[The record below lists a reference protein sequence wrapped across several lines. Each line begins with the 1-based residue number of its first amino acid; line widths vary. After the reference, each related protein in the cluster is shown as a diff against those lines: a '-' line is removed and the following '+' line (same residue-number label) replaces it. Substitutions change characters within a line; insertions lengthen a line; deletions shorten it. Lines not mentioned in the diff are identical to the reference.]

1 MKYSSIPAAQSV
13 VDHCKARGISNIVI
27 SPGSRNAPLTIGFS
41 EDPFFNCY
49 SIVDERCAAFFALG
63 MAQQLKEPTAV
74 LCTSGSAL
82 LNYYPAI
89 SEAFYS
95 DLPLVVISADR
106 PSYKVD
112 IGDGQT
118 IRQENVFEKHIGYSA
133 NLKQDVVHATERIAQ
148 YDPDQLAGHSLEE
161 AQLLVQQ
168 YNDTELDKALNMAC
182 TDNSPVH
189 INIPFEEPLYQTE
202 DKPRVVPQIHFIE
215 GKGKS
220 VPASLGKYRDIWKQA
235 RRKMVLVGVLPPNTI
250 EKEFLDILAEDPSV
264 VVFTECTSNLS
275 NPNFFPNIDSI
286 LAPIEKSGNREELF
300 GLLQPEVVLTFG
312 GLVVS
317 KKIKA
322 FLRAYPPATH
332 WHVDIKKANDTFFCL
347 GKHFKTGPNDFLRGF
362 LDKTTVVERGYKTF
376 WAAKREHYRMQ
387 RERYLGKIPFTDL
400 WAFNYILESIPK
412 NFQLQ
417 LGNSSTV
424 RYAQLFDIDPSIG
437 VFCNRGT
444 SGIDGSTSTAVGASV
459 YNETPTLLVTGD
471 LSFLYDSNG
480 LWNNYIRADF
490 RIIVINNDGGGIFR
504 ILPGKEETQNFN
516 TFFETTHNLNL
527 RSLAELYGFGYESV
541 AEKEDLKEAL
551 YHFYKSSERPKILEV
566 KTPRLLNDKILL
578 SYFDFIS

>member
-13 VDHCKARGISNIVI
+13 VDHCKARGISNIII

-63 MAQQLKEPTAV
+63 MAQQLRKPTAV

-106 PSYKVD
+106 PCYKVD

-133 NLKQDVVHATERIAQ
+133 NLKQDVVHATESLMR
-148 YDPDQLAGHSLEE
+148 YDPDQLAGRSVEE
-161 AQLLVQQ
+161 AQAQVQQ
-168 YNDTELDKALNMAC
+168 YNDAELDRALNMAFM
-182 TDNSPVH
+182 DNSPVH
-189 INIPFEEPLYQTE
+189 INIPFEEPLYQTGDE
-202 DKPRVVPQIHFIE
+202 PRVVPQIHFIKE
-215 GKGKS
+215 RDKPGS
-220 VPASLGKYRDIWKQA
+220 SSLEKYKNIWKQA
-235 RRKMVLVGVLPPNTI
+235 KRKMVLVGVLPPNTI
-250 EKEFLDILAEDPSV
+250 EKEFLDNLAADPSV

-275 NPNFFPNIDSI
+275 NTNFFPNIDSI
-286 LAPIEKSGNREELF
+286 LAPIEKAGNREELF

-322 FLRAYPPATH
+322 FLRAYPPVAH
-332 WHVDIKKANDTFFCL
+332 WHVDKKKAYDTFFSL
-347 GKHFKTGPNDFLRGF
+347 SKHFKTNPNDFFRGF
-362 LDKTTVVERGYKTF
+362 LDRTTVVESGYKAF
-376 WAAKREHYRMQ
+376 WAAKREHYRVQ
-387 RERYLGKIPFTDL
+387 RERYLGEIPFTDL
-400 WAFNYILESIPK
+400 WAFSHILESIPK

-459 YNETPTLLVTGD
+459 YCKTPTLLVTGD

-480 LWNNYIRADF
+480 LWNNYIRPDF

-504 ILPGKEETQNFN
+504 ILPGKEETHNFN
-516 TFFETTHNLNL
+516 TYFETTHNLNL
-527 RSLAELYGFGYESV
+527 KSLAELYGIDFECV
-541 AEKEDLKEAL
+541 NEKEDLKDVML
-551 YHFYKSSERPKILEV
+551 HFYKMSERPKILEIR
-566 KTPRLLNDKILL
+566 TPRLMNDKILL

>member
-13 VDHCKARGISNIVI
+13 VDHCKARGISNIII

-63 MAQQLKEPTAV
+63 MAQQLRKPTAV

-148 YDPDQLAGHSLEE
+148 FDPDQLAGRSLEE
-161 AQLLVQQ
+161 AQVLVQQ

-182 TDNSPVH
+182 TDSSPVH

-202 DKPRVVPQIHFIE
+202 DKPMVVPQIHFIG

-220 VPASLGKYRDIWKQA
+220 EPASLGKYRGMWKQA

-275 NPNFFPNIDSI
+275 NTNFFPNIDSI
-286 LAPIEKSGNREELF
+286 LAPIEKSVNREELF

-322 FLRAYPPATH
+322 FLPG
-332 WHVDIKKANDTFFCL
+332 V
-347 GKHFKTGPNDFLRGF
+347 
-362 LDKTTVVERGYKTF
+362 
-376 WAAKREHYRMQ
+376 
-387 RERYLGKIPFTDL
+387 
-400 WAFNYILESIPK
+400 
-412 NFQLQ
+412 
-417 LGNSSTV
+417 SS
-424 RYAQLFDIDPSIG
+424 RYA
-437 VFCNRGT
+437 
-444 SGIDGSTSTAVGASV
+444 
-459 YNETPTLLVTGD
+459 
-471 LSFLYDSNG
+471 
-480 LWNNYIRADF
+480 
-490 RIIVINNDGGGIFR
+490 
-504 ILPGKEETQNFN
+504 
-516 TFFETTHNLNL
+516 
-527 RSLAELYGFGYESV
+527 LAC
-541 AEKEDLKEAL
+541 
-551 YHFYKSSERPKILEV
+551 
-566 KTPRLLNDKILL
+566 
-578 SYFDFIS
+578 